1 MKNNTQLTQEGHDQL
16 LEELINLKA
25 KKEKIIS
32 EIEEVAQ
39 PDESGEDVL
48 ATQLKEELELI
59 LNKIEKIEAVL
70 ETAKIISSDKKKS
83 KTIQVGSIV
92 KIKISGSTKEFS
104 IVSDL
109 ESDPTQNK
117 ISDNSPLGQA
127 LIGKKINESIEVSAP
142 VGKINYKIISIK

>member
-1 MKNNTQLTQEGHDQL
+1 MKNNTQLTQEGYDQL
-16 LEELINLKA
+16 LEELNTLKA
-25 KKEKIIS
+25 KKEKNIS

-70 ETAKIISSDKKKS
+70 ETAKIISGDKKKS

-109 ESDPTQNK
+109 ESDPTRNK